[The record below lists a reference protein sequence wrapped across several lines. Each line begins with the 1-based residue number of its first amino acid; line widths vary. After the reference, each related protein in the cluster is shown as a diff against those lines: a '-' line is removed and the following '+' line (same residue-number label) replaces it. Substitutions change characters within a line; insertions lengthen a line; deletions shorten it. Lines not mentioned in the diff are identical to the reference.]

1 MSEKK
6 IPDSYVMNRPL
17 RAWPTEIGSPNF
29 AADNIALFKSEKTHR
44 LKNIYSSK
52 FDQLQKEYQK
62 LIAEIALNERLYKAK
77 HNFEPIPG
85 KTYYLYSHTEGEFL
99 SIISP
104 REWGNK
110 FQFFGAFVYLSDGR
124 WEESDLSIN

>member
-6 IPDSYVMNRPL
+6 IPDSYVVDRRL
-17 RAWPTEIGSPNF
+17 KAWPTEIGSPNF
-29 AADNIALFKSEKTHR
+29 AADNISLFKSEKTHR

-62 LIAEIALNERLYKAK
+62 LIQEIALNERLYKAK
-77 HNFEPIPG
+77 HNFVTIPG
-85 KTYYLYSHTEGEFL
+85 KTYYLYSNKEGEFL

-104 REWGNK
+104 GEGGHK
-110 FQFFGAFVYLSDGR
+110 FQFLGAFIYLSDGR
-124 WEESDLSIN
+124 WEESDLSTN